1 MKRLLMVAYYFP
13 PLGAVSSLRAAKLA
27 SHLPEFGW
35 DVRVLAPRLGTYYR
49 DASLAFPEER
59 VVRTGSL
66 ELSRFGKKLVDPTAG
81 DSEPARVGPASA
93 RLRELARRL
102 LYRPDAQAG
111 WYPLAV
117 SAGRRMLRDERF
129 DAVFSSSVPFTAH
142 RVALRLQRDFQ
153 LPWVAEFRDPWADA
167 LDPGHPARPRRL
179 AEEKLVLD
187 AARAVVT
194 VSPDWVRLFRAKGAR
209 EVALVTNGFDPQ
221 DLPKTRRPHGIV
233 LAHVGNFYPDR
244 QDLADLWP
252 ALRDLRGAAGAGL
265 RLRFIGP
272 LHPVLADEIRA
283 QGLESLVEVT
293 GFLPH
298 RQAVAELV
306 GSTGLIVAGARDE
319 RSRLRGMIPAKIFE
333 YLASG
338 LPILYLGSPAS
349 DAAGILAGQPA
360 CHVVASG
367 DRAATREALRVMIA
381 QGTVE
386 RDVARYT
393 HRALAAELAAALDRA
408 SR

>member
-1 MKRLLMVAYYFP
+1 MVSYYFP

-35 DVRVLAPRLGTYYR
+35 EVRVLAPRLGAYYR
-49 DASLAFPEER
+49 DASLVFPEER
-59 VVRTGSL
+59 VVRTASL
-66 ELSRFGKKLVDPTAG
+66 ELSRLGKKLVDPAAG
-81 DSEPARVGPASA
+81 DSEPARVGPASG

-111 WYPLAV
+111 WYPFAV
-117 SAGRRMLRDERF
+117 SAGRRTLQGERF

-142 RVALRLQRDFQ
+142 RVALRLQRDFE

-179 AEEKLVLD
+179 AEEKRVLD

-194 VSPDWVRLFRAKGAR
+194 VSPDWVRLFQAKGAR

-221 DLPKTRRPHGIV
+221 ELPPLRRPHGIV

-244 QDLADLWP
+244 QDLAALWP
-252 ALRDLRGAAGAGL
+252 ALRDLRGATDASL

-272 LHPVLADEIRA
+272 LHPILVDEIKA
-283 QGLESLVEVT
+283 HGLEALVEVT

-298 RQAVAELV
+298 RQALAELM
-306 GSTGLIVAGARDE
+306 GSSALIVAGARDE
-319 RSRLRGMIPAKIFE
+319 RPRLRGMIPAKIFE
-333 YLASG
+333 YMASG

-349 DAAGILAGQPA
+349 DAARILAGQPA
-360 CHVVASG
+360 CHVVAPR
-367 DRAATREALRVMIA
+367 DHAATREALQVMVE
-381 QGTVE
+381 QRPVE

-393 HRALAAELAAALDRA
+393 HRTLAAELAAVLDRA